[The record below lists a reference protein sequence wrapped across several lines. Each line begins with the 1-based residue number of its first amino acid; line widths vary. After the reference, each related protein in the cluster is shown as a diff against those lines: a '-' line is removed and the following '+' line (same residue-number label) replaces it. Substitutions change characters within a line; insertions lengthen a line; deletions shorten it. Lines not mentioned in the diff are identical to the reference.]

1 MTDDQLIKV
10 IQKAVKDEV
19 RPLKDQVEIVK
30 SKVNSRDFFQT
41 VASENTRTIKEQQS
55 IMNEKLDT
63 LQDDLKEVKELQA
76 NRIYPS
82 VVHTEQTIEAFGD
95 AYKINDDNARK
106 LEKRVVTLEN
116 KAYIQPPTELL
127 LADVSSIQP
136 TIL

>member
-1 MTDDQLIKV
+1 MTDAQLIKT

-19 RPLKDQVEIVK
+19 RPLKDQVEIIK

-63 LQDDLKEVKELQA
+63 LQEDLNGIKELQE

-82 VVHTEQTIEAFGD
+82 VVHTENTIQAFGD

-106 LEKRVVTLEN
+106 LEKRVVTLEDHSQ
-116 KAYIQPPTELL
+116 IQPPTELL
-127 LADVSSIQP
+127 LVDIS
-136 TIL
+136 

>member
-1 MTDDQLIKV
+1 MTDAQLIKT

-19 RPLKDQVEIVK
+19 RPLKDQVEIIK

-63 LQDDLKEVKELQA
+63 LQEDLNGIKELQE

-82 VVHTEQTIEAFGD
+82 VVHTENTIQAFGD

-106 LEKRVVTLEN
+106 LEKRVVTLEDHSQ
-116 KAYIQPPTELL
+116 IQPTTELL
-127 LADVSSIQP
+127 LVDIS
-136 TIL
+136 